1 MNPAGEGLL
10 KELFQQMEEEIF
22 YYHLLAK
29 EMKKESEYLR
39 KGSTTSLMES
49 LQLLEVQTAEI
60 QKIHESIRRSIERI
74 WSSMEGKEGKNDN
87 LSSLLPLLPPQ
98 DSQRIKGYQRNL
110 GGLKKWIT
118 QINTRNKAF
127 IQGSLAYCI
136 ELFSLLT
143 QPLAESPVYIQN
155 GKTQSSTPLPIS
167 LNRKV

>member
-1 MNPAGEGLL
+1 MNPGDEGIL

-22 YYHLLAK
+22 YYHLLAE

-49 LQLLEVQTAEI
+49 LQLLEVQTTEI
-60 QKIHESIRRSIERI
+60 RKIHESIRRSIERI
-74 WSSMEGKEGKNDN
+74 WSTMEGKEGKNN

-98 DSQRIKGYQRNL
+98 DSQTIKDYQRTL
-110 GGLKKWIT
+110 GGLKKRIT
-118 QINTRNKAF
+118 QINTRNKTF
-127 IQGSLAYCI
+127 VQGSLAYWR

-155 GKTQSSTPLPIS
+155 GKTQSRTPLPIS

>member
-1 MNPAGEGLL
+1 MNPGDEGIL

-22 YYHLLAK
+22 FYHLLAE

-49 LQLLEVQTAEI
+49 LQLLEVQTTEI
-60 QKIHESIRRSIERI
+60 RKIHESIRRSIERI
-74 WSSMEGKEGKNDN
+74 WSTMEGKEGKNN

-98 DSQRIKGYQRNL
+98 DSQRIKDYQRTL
-110 GGLKKWIT
+110 GGLKKRIT
-118 QINTRNKAF
+118 QINTRNKTF
-127 IQGSLAYCI
+127 VQGSLAYWR

-155 GKTQSSTPLPIS
+155 GKTQSPTHLPIS

>member
-10 KELFQQMEEEIF
+10 KELFQQMEEEILYF
-22 YYHLLAK
+22 HLLAE

-49 LQLLEVQTAEI
+49 LQILEIQTTEI

-74 WSSMEGKEGKNDN
+74 WSGMEGKKGKNN
-87 LSSLLPLLPPQ
+87 LSSLLPLLRPQ
-98 DSQRIKGYQRNL
+98 DSQRIKDYQRTL
-110 GGLKKWIT
+110 ESLKKRIAE
-118 QINTRNKAF
+118 INTRNKTFA
-127 IQGSLAYCI
+127 QGSLAYWRD
-136 ELFSLLT
+136 LFSLLT